1 MCLIQRRWSPF
12 CKELNML
19 KKPEWM
25 RKRLPLGS
33 TTKQVEEGLS
43 MRNLH
48 TICQE
53 GCCPNQGECF
63 SKREASFLIMGRVC
77 SRNCRFC
84 AVESGRP
91 TALDALEPHMLAEE
105 VQELGLRYV
114 VITSVTR
121 DDLPDGGAGH
131 FARVIKEVRHL
142 CPEVG
147 IEVLI
152 PDFKGSVPSLA
163 TVIHARPQVLN
174 HNVETVPRL
183 YPDVRPQADYQQ
195 SINLI
200 RNAKSIDGNIITK
213 SGLMVGLGETQE
225 EVLAVMDD
233 LREACCDIM
242 TIGQYLQPSVHH
254 YPVKEYVH
262 PDVFKAYEED
272 ARKKGFKGVV
282 SSPFVRSSYKAGEL
296 YAQVVS

>member
-1 MCLIQRRWSPF
+1 
-12 CKELNML
+12 ML

-43 MRNLH
+43 KRNLH

-63 SKREASFLIMGRVC
+63 SNKEASFLIMGRIC

-91 TALDALEPHMLAEE
+91 EKLDPHEPGMLAEE
-105 VQELGLRYV
+105 VQELGLKYV

-131 FARVIKEVRHL
+131 FALVIKELSHL
-142 CPEVG
+142 CPDVR

-163 TVIHARPQVLN
+163 TVIHARPDVLN
-174 HNVETVPRL
+174 HNVETIPRL
-183 YPDVRPQADYQQ
+183 YKDVRPQANYEQ
-195 SINLI
+195 SIDLI

-213 SGLMVGLGETQE
+213 SGLMVGLGETPS
-225 EVLAVMDD
+225 EVLEVMDD
-233 LREACCDIM
+233 LRGADCDIL
-242 TIGQYLQPSVHH
+242 TIGQYLQPSKDH
-254 YPVKEYVH
+254 YSLREYVH
-262 PDVFKAYEED
+262 PDTFKIYEDE
-272 ARKKGFKGVV
+272 AKKRGFKGVV
-282 SSPFVRSSYKAGEL
+282 SSPFVRSSYRAGEL
-296 YAQVVS
+296 YKDVIS

>member
-1 MCLIQRRWSPF
+1 
-12 CKELNML
+12 ML
-19 KKPEWM
+19 EKPEWM
-25 RKRLPLGS
+25 RRRLPLGGI
-33 TTKQVEEGLS
+33 TKQVEEGLS
-43 MRNLH
+43 RRNLH

-63 SKREASFLIMGRVC
+63 SNKEASFLIMGRVC

-91 TALDALEPHMLAEE
+91 TALDAREPQMLAEE
-105 VQELGLRYV
+105 VQELGLKYV

-131 FARVIKEVRHL
+131 FALVIKELRHL
-142 CPEVG
+142 CPDVG

-152 PDFKGSVPSLA
+152 PDFMGSVPSLA

-195 SINLI
+195 SIKVI
-200 RNAKSIDGNIITK
+200 QNAKSIDRNIITK
-213 SGLMVGLGETQE
+213 SGLMVGLGEKRDE
-225 EVLAVMDD
+225 IFAVMDD
-233 LREACCDIM
+233 LREAGCDLM
-242 TIGQYLQPSVHH
+242 TIGQYLQPSDNHFEL
-254 YPVKEYVH
+254 KEYIH
-262 PDVFKAYEED
+262 PDIFALY
-272 ARKKGFKGVV
+272 KKEAEKRGFKGVV
-282 SSPFVRSSYKAGEL
+282 SSPFVRSSYRAGDL
-296 YAQVVS
+296 YRNAVY